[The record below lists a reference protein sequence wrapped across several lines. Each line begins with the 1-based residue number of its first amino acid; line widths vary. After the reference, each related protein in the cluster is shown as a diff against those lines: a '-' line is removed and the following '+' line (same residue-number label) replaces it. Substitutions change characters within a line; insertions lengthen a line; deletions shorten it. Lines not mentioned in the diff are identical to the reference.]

1 MTVSDATKP
10 AEKTGKKSAF
20 RAVITGALARM
31 PYGRMTMRLPD
42 RQVLTFGGNVP
53 SPTGH
58 YVACDLDV
66 KDEEFFSRAV
76 LFGHIG
82 FSEAFMDGQVDTT
95 DIASVIAWFLL
106 NLSDCGLLEGTGK
119 KSVFVNSLGAFNQIL
134 HLFKFNNK
142 SNSRKNI
149 SYHYDLSNDLFQ
161 LFLDETMTYSSA
173 LFNSG
178 DAADTSGQALKRSL
192 KEAQI
197 AKYEN
202 LCRKLQLKESDSILE
217 IGSGWGGF
225 AVYAVEK
232 YGCRYTGLTIS
243 KEQLEYAENL
253 VREKGLTDK
262 ISFNLI
268 DYRSFQPQDNKR
280 FDKIVSIEMI
290 EAVGHEYYD
299 VYFQKID
306 SLLGRDGLAAI
317 QMITSPDCRYDLIRA
332 NTDFIQKHIF
342 PGSLLPSLAR
352 INQAT
357 ARTELFLHDLE
368 DMGNDYAR
376 TLITWQERFDERL
389 PEVRALGFDQIFVR
403 KWRYYLSY
411 CAAAFAMRNITV
423 VQAVYT
429 RPNNLSLSHGF
440 FERFAR
446 PKTVGG
452 KGEGAV
458 YWGAGEI

>member
-1 MTVSDATKP
+1 MTVSEGRKET
-10 AEKTGKKSAF
+10 TQVRSAF
-20 RAVITGALARM
+20 RPLITGALSRM

-42 RQVLTFGGNVP
+42 GQILSFGGNKP
-53 SPTGH
+53 SPSGH
-58 YVACDLDV
+58 FVSCDLDV

-82 FSEAFMDGQVDTT
+82 FAEAFMDGQVDTT

-106 NLSDCGLLEGTGK
+106 NLNDCGLLEGTGK
-119 KSVFVNSLGAFNQIL
+119 KSIFVNSLGFFNQLL

-142 SNSRKNI
+142 SNSKKNI

-173 LFNSG
+173 LFAEKGENSVR
-178 DAADTSGQALKRSL
+178 RSL
-192 KEAQI
+192 QEAQI

-202 LCRKLQLKESDSILE
+202 LCRKLELKESDSILE

-253 VREKGLTDK
+253 VRERKLSDK
-262 ISFNLI
+262 IKFNLV
-268 DYRSFQPQDNKR
+268 DYRSFVPEGGARYN
-280 FDKIVSIEMI
+280 KIVSIEMI
-290 EAVGHEYYD
+290 EAVGHEYYE

-306 SLLGRDGLAAI
+306 SLLARDGLAAI
-317 QMITSPDCRYDLIRA
+317 QMITSPDSRYDLIRA

-376 TLITWQERFDERL
+376 TLVTWQERFDERL
-389 PEVRALGFDQIFVR
+389 PEVMALGFDQVFVR

-440 FERFAR
+440 FERFAA

-452 KGEGAV
+452 KGEGAL
-458 YWGAGEI
+458 